1 MSSSAWALG
10 YREARAIALIVAV
23 VLWSIAAV
31 FWFGGTGYRSI
42 AGPLKGGDFIQFYA
56 MGAVVAGEPRSNL
69 YDINRLHAVQTA
81 LVPESDPEL
90 YLPVYPPQSWVIFTP
105 FTALPYGVAAILW
118 TLILIGGYAGI
129 VRAAWQQLATALPDG
144 RFVAFAAAAFPP
156 FWNLVVNGQN
166 TIVPLLAFFLAW
178 RALQSDRRL
187 VAGLAL
193 GLLFFKPQFGLAL
206 AVVVLAGGEWAMLA
220 GLAVAAAAHLGLVA
234 ATTGVSSL
242 LDYVA
247 FMRQVTEVEYLI
259 EPDPFEL
266 HSIRSFA
273 RLAPEWL
280 ATPLWL
286 AGSAVVLERTV
297 RVWRSGADVLVRL
310 GVLLF
315 ATVLVS
321 PHLFAYDA
329 AVLSLAILWIGA
341 WMERRRAVMSQAAD
355 RFWRGVPLL
364 YATFLFPIAH
374 ITRIQL
380 SVLVMIWLV
389 FALGSAVRA
398 ERAATAAPDPDA
410 APHLS
415 TRPGPG

>member
-1 MSSSAWALG
+1 MQSSAWSLG
-10 YREARAIALIVAV
+10 YREAKAIALIIAV
-23 VLWSIAAV
+23 VLWTIAAV
-31 FWFGGTGYRSI
+31 FWIGGTGYRSV
-42 AGPLKGGDFIQFYA
+42 AGPLKGGDFVQFYA
-56 MGAVVAGEPRSNL
+56 MGAVVADDPRTNL
-69 YDINRLHAVQTA
+69 YDIKRLHAVQTA

-90 YLPVYPPQSWVIFTP
+90 YLPVYPPQSWLVFAP
-105 FTALPYGVAAILW
+105 FTALPYGVAAAVW
-118 TLILIGGYAGI
+118 TLILVGGYAAM
-129 VRAAWQQLATALPDG
+129 VRASWRTLSADLPDG

-166 TIVPLLAFFLAW
+166 TIIPLLAFFLAW
-178 RALQSDRRL
+178 RAIENNRRV

-220 GLAVAAAAHLGLVA
+220 GLAVAAAAHVGIVA

-242 LDYVA
+242 VDYVA
-247 FMRQVTEVEYLI
+247 FMREVTAVEYLI

-266 HSIRSFA
+266 HSIRSLA
-273 RLAPEWL
+273 RLAPDWL
-280 ATPLWL
+280 AAPLWL
-286 AGSAVVLERTV
+286 VGSAVVLERTV

-310 GVLLF
+310 GVLLL

-329 AVLSLAILWIGA
+329 AVLSLALLWIGA
-341 WMERRRAVMSQAAD
+341 WMQRTRAMLPQAAD

-374 ITRIQL
+374 IIKVQI

-389 FALGSAVRA
+389 FMLTSAVRT
-398 ERAATAAPDPDA
+398 ATAARDPDA
-410 APHLS
+410 APHPS
-415 TRPGPG
+415 IRPGLG

>member
-1 MSSSAWALG
+1 VQSSAWSLG
-10 YREARAIALIVAV
+10 YREAKAIALIIAV
-23 VLWSIAAV
+23 VLWTIAAV
-31 FWFGGTGYRSI
+31 FWIGGTGYRSI
-42 AGPLKGGDFIQFYA
+42 AGPLKGGDFVQFYA
-56 MGAVVAGEPRSNL
+56 MGAVVAGDPRTNL
-69 YDINRLHAVQTA
+69 YDIKRLHAVQTA

-90 YLPVYPPQSWVIFTP
+90 YLPVYPPQSWLVFVP
-105 FTALPYGVAAILW
+105 FTALPYGVAAAVW
-118 TLILIGGYAGI
+118 TLILVGGYAGM
-129 VRAAWQQLATALPDG
+129 VRASWHTLSADLPDG

-166 TIVPLLAFFLAW
+166 TIIPLLAFFLAW
-178 RALQSDRRL
+178 RAIENNRRV

-220 GLAVAAAAHLGLVA
+220 GLAAAAAVHVGIVA
-234 ATTGVSSL
+234 ATTGMSSL
-242 LDYVA
+242 VDYVA
-247 FMRQVTEVEYLI
+247 FMREVTAVEYLI

-266 HSIRSFA
+266 HSIRSLA
-273 RLAPEWL
+273 RLASDGL
-280 ATPLWL
+280 AAPLWL
-286 AGSAVVLERTV
+286 IGSAVVLERTV

-310 GVLLF
+310 GVLLL

-329 AVLSLAILWIGA
+329 AVLSLALLWIGA
-341 WMERRRAVMSQAAD
+341 WVQRTRAMIPQAAD

-374 ITRIQL
+374 IIKVQV

-389 FALGSAVRA
+389 FMLTSAVRT
-398 ERAATAAPDPDA
+398 ATAARDPA
-410 APHLS
+410 AVPHPS
-415 TRPGPG
+415 TRPGLG